1 MKNVQEVDVGVVI
14 AVREGSET
22 AFRKVY
28 DTYSARLYNFA
39 YRFLK
44 NPELCEEIV
53 QETMISLWITRARLN
68 EAYPL
73 GAYLYT
79 ITRRLSLNML
89 RNLATSQMAFD
100 QVRQSALVFHNE
112 TENTIIFSDLS
123 CAADA
128 LVTKLPAKQQEA
140 FRLSR
145 YQGLSH
151 KQIAEQMNLS
161 ENTIQNHI
169 SAALKKLQAQ
179 FRESDI
185 FFFIFLFFLQ

>member
-128 LVTKLPAKQQEA
+128 
-140 FRLSR
+140 
-145 YQGLSH
+145 
-151 KQIAEQMNLS
+151 
-161 ENTIQNHI
+161 
-169 SAALKKLQAQ
+169 
-179 FRESDI
+179 
-185 FFFIFLFFLQ
+185 